1 MPRKKR
7 SFGHRLQ
14 ERRAS
19 APAVL
24 CVSNNRPSRRKRQ
37 REEEQKRKAEE
48 RERKSK
54 ERAKKVKQAVEKA
67 NTSAPAD
74 ENEAGPSCLKEPST
88 KKPRRD
94 ALPSSTDSEIDFNVC
109 CMCFGTY
116 SEDVANGD
124 GRNWI
129 ECTCGRWLHED
140 CAEDC
145 LLNKD
150 GKEMFCHSCIWC
162 ALCFFALL
170 YVLGRLCTSAE
181 LLNIYNTMNLVPF
194 WSSWCCTCRD
204 MSYNNAN
211 TKLFTREGKGRR
223 STIIGM
229 RILYAE
235 R

>member
-1 MPRKKR
+1 MPRKNR

-37 REEEQKRKAEE
+37 REEKQKRKAEE

-67 NTSAPAD
+67 NTSAPILSAD
-74 ENEAGPSCLKEPST
+74 ENEAGPSCLKEPSR

-150 GKEMFCHSCIWC
+150 GKEMFCHSCI
-162 ALCFFALL
+162 
-170 YVLGRLCTSAE
+170 
-181 LLNIYNTMNLVPF
+181 
-194 WSSWCCTCRD
+194 
-204 MSYNNAN
+204 
-211 TKLFTREGKGRR
+211 
-223 STIIGM
+223 
-229 RILYAE
+229 
-235 R
+235 